1 MFITGLGQLLWLAVL
16 VVLVASVLLSV
27 LFLLVKHTKLGMF
40 THHQVAY
47 SKPWLAKPSPAF
59 SDQEWQDLAKKPTVG
74 RPTGWDSTAHKMHQA
89 AMKQVVLPKPAIQTG
104 PTGSTGPTGPT
115 GSNGANH
122 ANLVAVMASWCGF
135 CQKAHAAHQQV
146 DSAGQHIQEVYC
158 DKTPNHP
165 ACQNHASQAKQGYPA
180 YYKNN
185 QQVQYGFTPNVGQ
198 LIEQHAK

>member
-1 MFITGLGQLLWLAVL
+1 MFVTGLGQLLWLAVL
-16 VVLVASVLLSV
+16 VVLVASVVLSV

-59 SDQEWQDLAKKPTVG
+59 TDQEWQDLAKKPTVG

-89 AMKQVVLPKPAIQTG
+89 AMKQVVLPEPAIQTG
-104 PTGSTGPTGPT
+104 PTGPI
-115 GSNGANH
+115 GS
-122 ANLVAVMASWCGF
+122 NLVAVMLSGCGW
-135 CQKAHAAHQQV
+135 CQKAHAVHQQV

-165 ACQNHASQAKQGYPA
+165 ACQNHAGQAKQGYPA